1 MLYIIKFHSQ
11 GEKNLLNAF
20 ISVITI
26 HFQMEYSIKLCNNI
40 SVLSRFELRCQ
51 IIVNDPFRIP
61 QIIEWTMWIN
71 VLYSLCNI

>member
-1 MLYIIKFHSQ
+1 
-11 GEKNLLNAF
+11 
-20 ISVITI
+20 
-26 HFQMEYSIKLCNNI
+26 MEYSIKLCNNI

-71 VLYSLCNI
+71 ALYSLCNFSGFFKKSF